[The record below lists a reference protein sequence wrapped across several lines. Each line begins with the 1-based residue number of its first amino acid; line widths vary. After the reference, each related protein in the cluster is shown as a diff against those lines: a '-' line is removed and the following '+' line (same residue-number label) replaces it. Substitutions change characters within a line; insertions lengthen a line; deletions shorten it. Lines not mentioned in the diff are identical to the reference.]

1 MRLIKVLS
9 VPRSLFVFGA
19 VLASST
25 TIVMKPV
32 QASAALPSGAGDFV
46 PVVDLGSALGD
57 LATLASTPCKVG
69 SSNITELKAGDNLTL
84 PATDLMKALAVAN
97 ELKAKSD
104 SLVDLS
110 CSAAMTVSGSERS
123 VSGTVT
129 NAALGLS
136 GTFALKCTF
145 RQDLRI
151 EAGLSIG
158 SSLPRGAS
166 VVVRSA
172 DKQIPMTCSMTASFG
187 DGTSVTGSIDGF
199 AEVGNLKSESCTG
212 DTRVSCVPLAI
223 SAKVTVTSTTGKLA
237 GYTGTGTYTLTPSF
251 TVSTLND
258 NLATLQQAIGKSSVR
273 ASRAFGAVSNREG
286 AMKIEF
292 SPGTARTD
300 IVYPVVAADGSSS
313 VATGSLIAA
322 TGPRKAKC
330 SYALTRGKKSVTLL
344 SFVSSATGVMPT
356 HTVSKKGYDATRKT
370 LAAKPGT
377 SLSLVVACGK
387 VRATQPV
394 TLG

>member
-1 MRLIKVLS
+1 MRPIRLLCVS
-9 VPRSLFVFGA
+9 GV
-19 VLASST
+19 VLASVAALVVNS
-25 TIVMKPV
+25 V

-57 LATLASTPCKVG
+57 LANLASTPCKVG
-69 SSNITELKAGDNLTL
+69 SSNITELKAGDSLTL

-110 CSAAMTVSGSERS
+110 CSATMTVSGSEKA
-123 VSGTVT
+123 VSGTVS

-151 EAGLSIG
+151 DAGLSIG
-158 SSLPRGAS
+158 SALPRGAS

-172 DKQIPMTCSMTASFG
+172 DKQIPTTCSMTANFG

-199 AEVGNLKSESCTG
+199 AEVGNLKSESCMG
-212 DTRVSCVPLAI
+212 DTRVSCVPLAV

-237 GYTGTGTYTLTPSF
+237 GYTGSGTYTLTPSF
-251 TVSTLND
+251 TLSSLND

-273 ASRAFGAVSNREG
+273 ASRAVGAVSNREG
-286 AMKIEF
+286 SLKIDF
-292 SPGTARTD
+292 TPGSPRTD

-313 VATGSLIAA
+313 VATGSLISA

-330 SYALTRGKKSVTLL
+330 SYALARGKKAVTLTT
-344 SFVSSATGVMPT
+344 FVSSTTGVMPT
-356 HTVSKKGYDATRKT
+356 HTVAKKSYDNVRKT

-377 SLSLVVACGK
+377 ALSLVVACGK
-387 VRATQPV
+387 SRATQPV

>member
-1 MRLIKVLS
+1 MRAKRFLS
-9 VPRSLFVFGA
+9 VVA
-19 VLASST
+19 VLLSVAT
-25 TIVMKPV
+25 TGVMNSV
-32 QASAALPSGAGDFV
+32 QASAALPTGAGDFV

-69 SSNITELKAGDNLTL
+69 SSNITELKVGDSLTL

-104 SLVDLS
+104 SLVALTCTAS
-110 CSAAMTVSGSERS
+110 MTVAGSEKS

-145 RQDLRI
+145 RQSLQIDAL
-151 EAGLSIG
+151 LDIG
-158 SSLPRGAS
+158 SSLARGAS

-187 DGTSVTGSIDGF
+187 DGTSITGSVDGF
-199 AEVGNLKSESCTG
+199 ADVGNLKSDSCSG

-223 SAKVTVTSTTGKLA
+223 SAKVTVTSTSGKLA
-237 GYTGTGTYTLTPSF
+237 GYTGTGTYTLTPAF
-251 TVSTLND
+251 TMGSLND

-273 ASRAFGAVSNREG
+273 ASRVFGAASSREG
-286 AMKIEF
+286 SLKIDF
-292 SPGTARTD
+292 APGTPRTD
-300 IVYPVVAADGSSS
+300 IIYPVVAADGSST
-313 VATGSLIAA
+313 VGTGTLIAA

-330 SYALTRGKKSVTLL
+330 SYALTSGKRAATIVN
-344 SFVSSATGVMPT
+344 FVSSSAGVMPT
-356 HTVSKKGYDATRKT
+356 HTVTKKQYDAARKT
-370 LAAKPGT
+370 LAAKPGSALT
-377 SLSLVVACGK
+377 LVVACGK
-387 VRATQPV
+387 TRATQSV